1 MDLDAAFSHLR
12 TAFPKV
18 ADFQGTHFKFA
29 ERDGVVLIEKKRAER
44 FFYWLIW
51 EGNHKLVHASQDSK
65 FRTMQTIGDSF
76 KLAAQ

>member
-1 MDLDAAFSHLR
+1 MDLAVAFAHLR

-29 ERDGVVLIEKKRAER
+29 ERAGVVLIEKKRQEK

-51 EGNHKLVHASQDSK
+51 EGQSQLVHHSQESK
-65 FRTMQTIGDSF
+65 LRPMRTIGDSF
-76 KLAAQ
+76 SLPQ